1 MSTGPIT
8 AKKAT
13 ATGSLLGGRSRL
25 KGFIV
30 KTAGSGNPQLVF
42 RSGGASGT
50 TLLDVSLSTGDDTQ
64 ITIPDQGIV
73 FEDGCH
79 VTLTATTSITAFFG

>member
-8 AKKAT
+8 SKKAT
-13 ATGSLLGGRSRL
+13 ATGSLIGGRTRL

-50 TLLDVSLSTGDDTQ
+50 TLLDVALSTGDDTQ
-64 ITIPDQGIV
+64 ITIPDQGIL
-73 FEDGCH
+73 FDDGCH
-79 VTLTATTSITAFFG
+79 VTLTAVTSITAFFG